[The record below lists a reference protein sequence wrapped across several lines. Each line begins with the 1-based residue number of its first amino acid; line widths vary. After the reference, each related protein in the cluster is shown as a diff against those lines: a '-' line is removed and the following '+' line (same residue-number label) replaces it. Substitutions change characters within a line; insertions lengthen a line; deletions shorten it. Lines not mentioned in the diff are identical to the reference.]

1 MADTESLS
9 LEETNKIRISLGL
22 APLKPPSAE
31 TTGPTGQDDDVPA
44 DDEQRAFDNL
54 KVLRAEQAKAADET
68 ALRRRLQKYW
78 APLTSAADA
87 SRARDRNALNEKLSG
102 HTLGEAAQGEHE
114 DLKSWIKRT
123 KKRERELAAKRAQEL
138 ELQDKQFQDEYTA
151 GALTLLK

>member
-1 MADTESLS
+1 MYLVPGQCSRARTCKTVCELRKGASTPPSHQCTLLRRSFCITNPTLVAMADTESLS

-68 ALRRRLQKYW
+68 ALRR
-78 APLTSAADA
+78 
-87 SRARDRNALNEKLSG
+87 
-102 HTLGEAAQGEHE
+102 
-114 DLKSWIKRT
+114 
-123 KKRERELAAKRAQEL
+123 
-138 ELQDKQFQDEYTA
+138 
-151 GALTLLK
+151 